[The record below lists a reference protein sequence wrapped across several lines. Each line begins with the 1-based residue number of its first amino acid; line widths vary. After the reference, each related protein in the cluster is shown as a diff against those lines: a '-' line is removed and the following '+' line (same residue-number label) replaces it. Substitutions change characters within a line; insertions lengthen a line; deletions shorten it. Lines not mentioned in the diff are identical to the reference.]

1 MLEKI
6 LNLVQKLD
14 LKWWISL
21 KAQQMLTILMAV
33 LIVVFFSTTVMLFVQ
48 NQNQAEKDR
57 IIRNEVRDS
66 LQAKIDACQESK
78 YRIVEKYEILHY
90 EGQVIKEELKSSLNE
105 KINP

>member
-48 NQNQAEKDR
+48 NQNQADKER
-57 IIRNEVRDS
+57 LVRNEMRDQ
-66 LQAKIDACQESK
+66 LQSKIDQCQESK
-78 YRIVEKYEILHY
+78 YRIVEKYEILNY
-90 EGQVIKEELKSSLNE
+90 EGQVIKEKLKSSLNE